1 MRLFATSVVTLLL
14 TISPA
19 VAAERSARFGPP
31 QATIQL
37 EPLGGVP
44 GQLPLLVSQVRAHQ
58 EAARKGVEGSAVV
71 AESTGQILL
80 IAAVANTPGGF
91 GSFFTSDLTLAN
103 LDTEDQ
109 DVAIFYL
116 ARGQDNR
123 NASGARTTISAAT
136 PPGTVPNILAQLG
149 VSGVGSLYIVPIT
162 NATQPSF
169 DPDSSI
175 DAYSRLLTPG
185 DEGELSQSFPAIY
198 TDFLEDEIEA
208 LALGHRQDA
217 NFRVNAGVVNLSET
231 AQNFLVTIFHETNF
245 VEFVINVPPFSMNQ
259 VAIPAGNFGA
269 LSLLFEPESNQ
280 AFEWV
285 GYAASNDNRSGDS
298 WSSFAARIVPP
309 EDFAKRP

>member
-14 TISPA
+14 TIAPA
-19 VAAERSARFGPP
+19 SAAERFSRFGPP
-31 QATIQL
+31 QATIKL
-37 EPLGGVP
+37 EPLRGGP
-44 GQLPLLVSQVRAHQ
+44 GQLPRLVGQVRAHQ
-58 EAARKGVEGSAVV
+58 EAVRKGVAGSAVV
-71 AESTGQILL
+71 AESSGQTLL
-80 IAAVANTPGGF
+80 IAAAANTPGGF

-103 LDTEDQ
+103 LDGEDQ

-123 NASGARTTISAAT
+123 MALGATATLSASS
-136 PPGTVPNILAQLG
+136 PPVTVENILAELG
-149 VSGVGSLYIVPIT
+149 ESGIGSLYIVPIT
-162 NATQPSF
+162 SAAQPVF

-198 TDFLEDEIEA
+198 TDFLEIEVEA

-245 VEFVINVPPFSMNQ
+245 VDFVINVPPFSMNQ
-259 VAIPAGNFGA
+259 VAIPAENFGA

-298 WSSFAARIVPP
+298 WSSFAARVALPG
-309 EDFAKRP
+309 DFAKRP